1 MFTSKLA
8 SNATRVARLAV
19 NSATLNRTL
28 SVAHAVRNRNDDI
41 QKNFVDNAKRLF
53 ANGIYEK
60 PIKGPFPI
68 DHTTAMTAVCRM
80 VDHVNDHNHP
90 LWHPLN
96 SKFSNA
102 MSGSVEHLS
111 QIVNICV
118 SKSNGAIL
126 TGPSGQGKS
135 SLLRY
140 GAHLVGHLVENV
152 DSSYVDLNKMAW
164 YDRSEF
170 SNRLSNTK
178 HSEGKTTVLFL
189 DNFPTDKKILNKL
202 NTALIDR
209 NDLVV
214 FLAFKWDD
222 FGVSSAK
229 HTCPQLVGK
238 LGEMPVVLPRTNQ
251 DYEFFFTT
259 NRMSRAAFLGLHRHH
274 INPCRIGLP
283 LSLYFVQGIGCALPC
298 MVILHLLDVHAAFAP
313 LTIGFINGIIA
324 TSIIS
329 KQEAIRDALIDEIN
343 RSPISQDEL
352 SACASYAEGNISKLE
367 KLVRAKKL

>member
-1 MFTSKLA
+1 MC
-8 SNATRVARLAV
+8 
-19 NSATLNRTL
+19 
-28 SVAHAVRNRNDDI
+28 NRNDDI
-41 QKNFVDNAKRLF
+41 QKNSVDNAKRLF

-80 VDHVNDHNHP
+80 LDHVDDNKHP

-118 SKSNGAIL
+118 AKSNGAIL

-135 SLLRY
+135 SLLEY

-152 DSSYVDLNKMAW
+152 DASYVDFKKMAW
-164 YDRSEF
+164 YDHSGF
-170 SNRLSNTK
+170 VNTLSNTK

-189 DNFPTDKKILNKL
+189 DNFPPNKKILTKL
-202 NTALIDR
+202 NATLIDR

-214 FLAFKWDD
+214 FMAFEYND

-229 HTCPQLVGK
+229 YTCPQLVGK
-238 LGEMPVVLPRTNQ
+238 LGEMPVVLPRNNQ
-251 DYEFFFTT
+251 DYKVFLET
-259 NRMSRAAFLGLHRHH
+259 NHMHRTAFLGLHRHQV
-274 INPCRIGLP
+274 NPFKPIMSLP
-283 LSLYFVQGIGCALPC
+283 AFAVSGFLFNLPISAL
-298 MVILHLLDVHAAFAP
+298 LQFLDVHAFPAAFAVG
-313 LTIGFINGIIA
+313 IINGAVIAGIILKQD
-324 TSIIS
+324 SIT
-329 KQEAIRDALIDEIN
+329 DALSKEIN
-343 RSPISQDEL
+343 QSPITKDEL
-352 SACASYAEGNISKLE
+352 SACANYAKGNISKLE
-367 KLVRAKKL
+367 KLVNAKKL